1 MMIFGFFG
9 LIKYIGFMATQGHD
23 WLMGM
28 GPNPNPSQNINICV
42 TNPYSHQGQY

>member
-1 MMIFGFFG
+1 
-9 LIKYIGFMATQGHD
+9 MATQGHD

-28 GPNPNPSQNINICV
+28 GPNPSQNINICV